1 MKERHKI
8 ERENSD
14 NHEHGHSC
22 RNEHGHDH
30 GHEDGGMGCG
40 CGHSHGE
47 GGGVKGTLIQ
57 LCAAFAIAA
66 IAAFAP
72 LPQYA
77 RAAGFA
83 AAYLLAGWRVLL
95 ASLRNISRGE
105 IFDENFLMSVASL
118 GAFAIGDMAE
128 AVAVMIF
135 YGIGEMLQDSA
146 VAKSKRSIES
156 LMDLRSDYASVL
168 RGGQLVR
175 VAPEEV
181 MVGETVSVRP
191 GEKIPLD
198 GTVVSGT
205 SFLDTRALTGESV
218 PRRAALNDEVL
229 SGSVST
235 DGALEIRVTKPFSE
249 SAVSKILE
257 LVRGAAAKK
266 SATERFITKF
276 ARWYTPTV
284 VALAVMVAL
293 LPPLAGYGSYSVWFY
308 KALSFLIISCPCALV
323 LSIPLSFFGG
333 IGGAAR
339 NGILVKGS
347 TYLET
352 MSKLGTIAFD
362 KTGTLTRGVFK
373 VTELLPADGVSQDEL
388 LRYAAAAEAQS
399 NHPIAKSIM
408 TAFGG
413 GTPERAEVRE
423 IAGMGVEARTK
434 EGVVRAG
441 NVKLMKSI
449 GIEGLRE
456 YAKSAVYVALDGK
469 FLGTLLV
476 ADELKP
482 GVRAAMDDL
491 RAAGVSRL
499 VMLTGDNLA
508 IAKETAAEAGMDAVS
523 AELLPQDKTAELE
536 RLMADEE
543 KKTAF
548 VGDGINDAPVLTR
561 ADIGIAMG
569 GIGSDAAIEAADVVI
584 MTDEIDKIAAAIRIA
599 VKTRWIVWENIVMA
613 LGFKI
618 AVMLLAVFAGA
629 SVWFAIFADVGVAL
643 LAVANALRALKAPAV
658 QSGGEKE
665 RGRGAEPCP
674 AA

>member
-508 IAKETAAEAGMDAVS
+508 IAEETAAEAGIDAVS

-548 VGDGINDAPVLTR
+548 VLTR

-618 AVMLLAVFAGA
+618 AVMLLAVFADA

>member
-1 MKERHKI
+1 MDERVYELLNDQINKELY
-8 ERENSD
+8 SAYLYMSFAD
-14 NHEHGHSC
+14 YY
-22 RNEHGHDH
+22 
-30 GHEDGGMGCG
+30 ED
-40 CGHSHGE
+40 E
-47 GGGVKGTLIQ
+47 GLS
-57 LCAAFAIAA
+57 
-66 IAAFAP
+66 
-72 LPQYA
+72 
-77 RAAGFA
+77 GFA
-83 AAYLLAGWRVLL
+83 NWYMIQAAEERDHALIFRKYLLDNGK
-95 ASLRNISRGE
+95 
-105 IFDENFLMSVASL
+105 SVQLKSIDQPDKAFSSYL
-118 GAFAIGDMAE
+118 G
-128 AVAVMIF
+128 
-135 YGIGEMLQDSA
+135 
-146 VAKSKRSIES
+146 
-156 LMDLRSDYASVL
+156 
-168 RGGQLVR
+168 
-175 VAPEEV
+175 
-181 MVGETVSVRP
+181 
-191 GEKIPLD
+191 PL
-198 GTVVSGT
+198 
-205 SFLDTRALTGESV
+205 E
-218 PRRAALNDEVL
+218 AALEHEKYVTSLIND
-229 SGSVST
+229 
-235 DGALEIRVTKPFSE
+235 I
-249 SAVSKILE
+249 
-257 LVRGAAAKK
+257 
-266 SATERFITKF
+266 
-276 ARWYTPTV
+276 
-284 VALAVMVAL
+284 
-293 LPPLAGYGSYSVWFY
+293 
-308 KALSFLIISCPCALV
+308 
-323 LSIPLSFFGG
+323 
-333 IGGAAR
+333 
-339 NGILVKGS
+339 
-347 TYLET
+347 
-352 MSKLGTIAFD
+352 
-362 KTGTLTRGVFK
+362 
-373 VTELLPADGVSQDEL
+373 
-388 LRYAAAAEAQS
+388 YAAAAEAQS
-399 NHPIAKSIM
+399 NHPIAKSVM

-536 RLMADEE
+536 RLMAGEE

-658 QSGGEKE
+658 QSGGTRE
-665 RGRGAEPCP
+665 RGMGAEPCP

>member
-1 MKERHKI
+1 M
-8 ERENSD
+8 
-14 NHEHGHSC
+14 
-22 RNEHGHDH
+22 
-30 GHEDGGMGCG
+30 
-40 CGHSHGE
+40 
-47 GGGVKGTLIQ
+47 
-57 LCAAFAIAA
+57 
-66 IAAFAP
+66 
-72 LPQYA
+72 
-77 RAAGFA
+77 
-83 AAYLLAGWRVLL
+83 LL

-266 SATERFITKF
+266 SATEKFITKF

-293 LPPLAGYGSYSVWFY
+293 LPPLVGYGSYSVWFY

-491 RAAGVSRL
+491 RAAGISRL

-536 RLMADEE
+536 RLMAGEE

-658 QSGGEKE
+658 QSDGE
-665 RGRGAEPCP
+665 RGRGRGEEPCP
-674 AA
+674 TA

>member
-1 MKERHKI
+1 
-8 ERENSD
+8 
-14 NHEHGHSC
+14 
-22 RNEHGHDH
+22 
-30 GHEDGGMGCG
+30 MGCG

-508 IAKETAAEAGMDAVS
+508 IAEETAAEAGIDAVS

-618 AVMLLAVFAGA
+618 AVMLLAVFADA

>member
-1 MKERHKI
+1 
-8 ERENSD
+8 
-14 NHEHGHSC
+14 
-22 RNEHGHDH
+22 
-30 GHEDGGMGCG
+30 
-40 CGHSHGE
+40 
-47 GGGVKGTLIQ
+47 
-57 LCAAFAIAA
+57 
-66 IAAFAP
+66 
-72 LPQYA
+72 
-77 RAAGFA
+77 
-83 AAYLLAGWRVLL
+83 
-95 ASLRNISRGE
+95 
-105 IFDENFLMSVASL
+105 
-118 GAFAIGDMAE
+118 
-128 AVAVMIF
+128 
-135 YGIGEMLQDSA
+135 
-146 VAKSKRSIES
+146 
-156 LMDLRSDYASVL
+156 
-168 RGGQLVR
+168 
-175 VAPEEV
+175 
-181 MVGETVSVRP
+181 
-191 GEKIPLD
+191 
-198 GTVVSGT
+198 
-205 SFLDTRALTGESV
+205 
-218 PRRAALNDEVL
+218 
-229 SGSVST
+229 
-235 DGALEIRVTKPFSE
+235 
-249 SAVSKILE
+249 SKILE

-508 IAKETAAEAGMDAVS
+508 IAEETAAEAGMDAVS
-523 AELLPQDKTAELE
+523 VELLPQDKTAELE
-536 RLMADEE
+536 RLMAGEE
-543 KKTAF
+543 NKTAF

-599 VKTRWIVWENIVMA
+599 VKTKWIVWENIVMA

-618 AVMLLAVFAGA
+618 AVMLLAVFADA

-658 QSGGEKE
+658 QSGGTRE
-665 RGRGAEPCP
+665 RENGAEPCP

>member
-1 MKERHKI
+1 MEERHKI
-8 ERENSD
+8 ERKNRD

-22 RNEHGHDH
+22 RNEHDH

-57 LCAAFAIAA
+57 LCAAFAITA

-95 ASLRNISRGE
+95 ASLRNISRGK

-168 RGGQLVR
+168 RGGKLVR

-198 GTVVSGT
+198 GTVVSGV

-218 PRRAALNDEVL
+218 PRRAAPDDEVL

-249 SAVSKILE
+249 SAVSKILA

-266 SATERFITKF
+266 SSTERFITKF

-284 VALAVMVAL
+284 VALAVTVAL

-347 TYLET
+347 TYLEA
-352 MSKLGTIAFD
+352 MSRLGTIAFD

-408 TAFGG
+408 AAFGG

-423 IAGMGVEARTK
+423 IAGRGVEARTK

-536 RLMADEE
+536 RLMAGEE

-561 ADIGIAMG
+561 ADVGIAMG

-599 VKTRWIVWENIVMA
+599 VKTKWIVWENIVMA

-618 AVMLLAVFAGA
+618 AVMLLAVFADA

-658 QSGGEKE
+658 RSGGERE

>member
-1 MKERHKI
+1 M
-8 ERENSD
+8 
-14 NHEHGHSC
+14 
-22 RNEHGHDH
+22 
-30 GHEDGGMGCG
+30 
-40 CGHSHGE
+40 
-47 GGGVKGTLIQ
+47 
-57 LCAAFAIAA
+57 
-66 IAAFAP
+66 
-72 LPQYA
+72 
-77 RAAGFA
+77 
-83 AAYLLAGWRVLL
+83 LL

-266 SATERFITKF
+266 SATEKFITKF

-508 IAKETAAEAGMDAVS
+508 IAEETAAETGIDTVS

-536 RLMADEE
+536 RLMAGEE

-658 QSGGEKE
+658 QSGGTRE
-665 RGRGAEPCP
+665 RGMGAEPCP
-674 AA
+674 TA

>member
-1 MKERHKI
+1 M
-8 ERENSD
+8 
-14 NHEHGHSC
+14 
-22 RNEHGHDH
+22 
-30 GHEDGGMGCG
+30 
-40 CGHSHGE
+40 
-47 GGGVKGTLIQ
+47 
-57 LCAAFAIAA
+57 
-66 IAAFAP
+66 
-72 LPQYA
+72 
-77 RAAGFA
+77 
-83 AAYLLAGWRVLL
+83 LL

-266 SATERFITKF
+266 SATEKFITKF

-508 IAKETAAEAGMDAVS
+508 IAKETAAEAGMYAVS

-536 RLMADEE
+536 RLMAGEE

-658 QSGGEKE
+658 QSDGERG

-674 AA
+674 TA

>member
-1 MKERHKI
+1 M
-8 ERENSD
+8 
-14 NHEHGHSC
+14 
-22 RNEHGHDH
+22 
-30 GHEDGGMGCG
+30 
-40 CGHSHGE
+40 
-47 GGGVKGTLIQ
+47 
-57 LCAAFAIAA
+57 
-66 IAAFAP
+66 
-72 LPQYA
+72 
-77 RAAGFA
+77 
-83 AAYLLAGWRVLL
+83 LL

-266 SATERFITKF
+266 SATEKFITKF

-508 IAKETAAEAGMDAVS
+508 IAKETAAEAGMYAVS

-536 RLMADEE
+536 RLMAGEE

-618 AVMLLAVFAGA
+618 AVMLLAVFADA

-658 QSGGEKE
+658 QSDGE
-665 RGRGAEPCP
+665 RGRGRGEEPCP
-674 AA
+674 TA

>member
-1 MKERHKI
+1 M
-8 ERENSD
+8 
-14 NHEHGHSC
+14 
-22 RNEHGHDH
+22 
-30 GHEDGGMGCG
+30 
-40 CGHSHGE
+40 
-47 GGGVKGTLIQ
+47 
-57 LCAAFAIAA
+57 
-66 IAAFAP
+66 
-72 LPQYA
+72 
-77 RAAGFA
+77 
-83 AAYLLAGWRVLL
+83 
-95 ASLRNISRGE
+95 
-105 IFDENFLMSVASL
+105 
-118 GAFAIGDMAE
+118 
-128 AVAVMIF
+128 
-135 YGIGEMLQDSA
+135 
-146 VAKSKRSIES
+146 
-156 LMDLRSDYASVL
+156 
-168 RGGQLVR
+168 
-175 VAPEEV
+175 
-181 MVGETVSVRP
+181 
-191 GEKIPLD
+191 
-198 GTVVSGT
+198 VSGV

-218 PRRAALNDEVL
+218 PRRAAPDDEVL

-249 SAVSKILE
+249 SAVSKILA

-266 SATERFITKF
+266 SSTERFITKF

-284 VALAVMVAL
+284 VALAVTVAL

-347 TYLET
+347 TYLEA
-352 MSKLGTIAFD
+352 MSRLGTIAFD

-408 TAFGG
+408 AAFGG

-423 IAGMGVEARTK
+423 IAGRGVEARTK

-508 IAKETAAEAGMDAVS
+508 IAKESAAEAGMDAVS

-536 RLMADEE
+536 RLMAGEE

-561 ADIGIAMG
+561 ADVGIAMG

-599 VKTRWIVWENIVMA
+599 VKTKWIVWENIVMA

-618 AVMLLAVFAGA
+618 AVMLLAVFADA

-658 QSGGEKE
+658 RSGGERE

>member
-1 MKERHKI
+1 M
-8 ERENSD
+8 
-14 NHEHGHSC
+14 
-22 RNEHGHDH
+22 
-30 GHEDGGMGCG
+30 
-40 CGHSHGE
+40 
-47 GGGVKGTLIQ
+47 
-57 LCAAFAIAA
+57 
-66 IAAFAP
+66 
-72 LPQYA
+72 
-77 RAAGFA
+77 
-83 AAYLLAGWRVLL
+83 LL

-266 SATERFITKF
+266 SATEKFITKF

-293 LPPLAGYGSYSVWFY
+293 LPPLVGYGSYSVWFY

-339 NGILVKGS
+339 NGILVKVS

-508 IAKETAAEAGMDAVS
+508 IAEETAAETGIDTVS

-536 RLMADEE
+536 RLMAGEE

-658 QSGGEKE
+658 QSDGERG

-674 AA
+674 TA

>member
-1 MKERHKI
+1 M
-8 ERENSD
+8 
-14 NHEHGHSC
+14 
-22 RNEHGHDH
+22 
-30 GHEDGGMGCG
+30 
-40 CGHSHGE
+40 
-47 GGGVKGTLIQ
+47 
-57 LCAAFAIAA
+57 
-66 IAAFAP
+66 
-72 LPQYA
+72 
-77 RAAGFA
+77 
-83 AAYLLAGWRVLL
+83 
-95 ASLRNISRGE
+95 
-105 IFDENFLMSVASL
+105 
-118 GAFAIGDMAE
+118 
-128 AVAVMIF
+128 
-135 YGIGEMLQDSA
+135 
-146 VAKSKRSIES
+146 
-156 LMDLRSDYASVL
+156 
-168 RGGQLVR
+168 
-175 VAPEEV
+175 
-181 MVGETVSVRP
+181 
-191 GEKIPLD
+191 
-198 GTVVSGT
+198 
-205 SFLDTRALTGESV
+205 
-218 PRRAALNDEVL
+218 
-229 SGSVST
+229 
-235 DGALEIRVTKPFSE
+235 
-249 SAVSKILE
+249 
-257 LVRGAAAKK
+257 RGAAAKK

-449 GIEGLRE
+449 GIEVLRE

-508 IAKETAAEAGMDAVS
+508 IAEETAAEAGIDTVS

-536 RLMADEE
+536 RLMAGEE

-618 AVMLLAVFAGA
+618 AVMLLAVFADA

-658 QSGGEKE
+658 QSNGERG

-674 AA
+674 TA